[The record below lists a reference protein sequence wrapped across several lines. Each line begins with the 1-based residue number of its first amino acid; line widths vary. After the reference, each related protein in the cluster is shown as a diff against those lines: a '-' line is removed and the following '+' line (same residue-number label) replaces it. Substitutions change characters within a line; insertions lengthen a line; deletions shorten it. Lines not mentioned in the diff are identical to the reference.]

1 MQKGFRVNARCWA
14 FLCGWMGLG
23 GLWAVE
29 IPLRNG
35 TEEKVGVQEIK
46 VGGWKEDLARMG
58 FEVPI
63 EEIDKGQ
70 IVGQKWLIAGGR
82 PGFLG
87 AKVFFLASGE
97 PEKVA
102 KSIFLFDPTGGK
114 TLPWEGSGAVK
125 IFQKISRPSVDS
137 DWSRFRGALGGLP
150 FDTML
155 QVQDQREG
163 KLHLHPEQIGQI
175 TQEKVSGWVSV
186 LMKLVQ
192 TFHRG
197 GWKETIGVPSG
208 SEAEV
213 DFDAEL
219 REVLKENGP
228 VRDEFRRLLTALAYG
243 GRDEKEKIEVND
255 YWQLMEVDKTPTV
268 ALGCGVARSGIGGR
282 WEVADMNYYVSSG
295 YFGSIS
301 FYGVWPYSEGRS
313 LVCRMDVVQTDPSQL
328 AQATARMVAEGMFMR
343 EVRGACE
350 EIKRQINP

>member
-14 FLCGWMGLG
+14 FLCGWMGVG

-46 VGGWKEDLARMG
+46 VGGWKEDLTRMG

-63 EEIDKGQ
+63 EEIDQGQ

-114 TLPWEGSGAVK
+114 TLPWKGSGAVK
-125 IFQKISRPSVDS
+125 MFQKISRPSVDS
-137 DWSRFRGALGGLP
+137 DWSRFREALGGLP
-150 FDTML
+150 FDTIL
-155 QVQDQREG
+155 QVQDQKEG
-163 KLHLHPEQIGQI
+163 KLHLHPEEIVQI
-175 TQEKVSGWVSV
+175 TQGKVSGWVSV

-208 SEAEV
+208 AEAEV

-228 VRDEFRRLLTALAYG
+228 VRDEFRRLLTAWLMG
-243 GRDEKEKIEVND
+243 GRTKKKK
-255 YWQLMEVDKTPTV
+255 L
-268 ALGCGVARSGIGGR
+268 R
-282 WEVADMNYYVSSG
+282 
-295 YFGSIS
+295 
-301 FYGVWPYSEGRS
+301 
-313 LVCRMDVVQTDPSQL
+313 
-328 AQATARMVAEGMFMR
+328 
-343 EVRGACE
+343 
-350 EIKRQINP
+350 